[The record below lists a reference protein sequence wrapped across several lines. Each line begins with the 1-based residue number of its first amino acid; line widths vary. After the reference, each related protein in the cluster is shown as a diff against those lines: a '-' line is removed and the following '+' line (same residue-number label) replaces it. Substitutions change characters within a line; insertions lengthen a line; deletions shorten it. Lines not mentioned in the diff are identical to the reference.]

1 MPFAFFSI
9 PAAARPDVAA
19 ELNAFLR
26 SHRVLRVTQQ
36 WHEKEGAWAFSVE
49 YVDGPGNS
57 STCSPASDKVDYKET
72 LPPEQFELF
81 ARLRTLRKTIAE
93 REGTPV
99 FAVFSNA
106 QLAEIVQR
114 GCQSTAEL
122 RAISGVGEAR
132 VAKYGAEVLE
142 VLKGGTKPS

>member
-9 PAAARPDVAA
+9 PAAARPEVAA

-36 WHEKEGAWAFSVE
+36 WHEREGAWAFNVE
-49 YVDGPGNS
+49 YVDGAVS
-57 STCSPASDKVDYKET
+57 STSSPLGDKVDYKET
-72 LPPEQFELF
+72 LPPEQFEVF

-114 GCQSTAEL
+114 GCQSAADL

-142 VLKGGTKPS
+142 ALKGGAKPS